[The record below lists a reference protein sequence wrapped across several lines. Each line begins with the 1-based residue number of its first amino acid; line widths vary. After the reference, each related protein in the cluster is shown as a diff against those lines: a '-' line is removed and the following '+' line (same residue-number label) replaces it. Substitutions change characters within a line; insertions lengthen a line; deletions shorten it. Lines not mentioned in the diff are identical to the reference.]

1 MQLND
6 METKKVL
13 DQGMLT
19 RSVIENETAM
29 KKCQMYTEMAKDPA
43 VKGFFKEQAK
53 GLEDVVGYFKKGM
66 VELQ

>member
-6 METKKVL
+6 TEMKKIL

-19 RSVIENETAM
+19 RSVIETETAM
-29 KKCQMYTEMAKDPA
+29 KKCQMYNEMAKDPA

-53 GLEDVVGYFKKGM
+53 GLDDVVGYFKKGM
-66 VELQ
+66 VEIQ